1 MAAAPV
7 GGNERKDPLKE
18 IVQPFI
24 DLVHAPRALWGINL
38 AYFLEGWVYFGM
50 LGYLAMHFSD
60 FVFVN
65 EANPDELSHP
75 MVGFLTA
82 GITISMFFLG
92 SIADKKGVRKTLLM
106 AFSFLLVGRIIWS
119 LAPTVFPEPGL
130 WSNLHLMTMLGIF
143 LVIVGYGMYQPAA
156 YAGVRKFTNPKTAA
170 MGYAML
176 YALMNLGGWLPSF
189 FTFVRERI
197 GIAGAFWVYTSITA
211 VALVATW
218 FILSRRTEK
227 DAIAR
232 SEREA
237 AALVAEEE
245 AKTGEAAKPKPPALP
260 VAAGP
265 FLEMRW
271 LAILIWISAQF
282 AYGTMEWAFT
292 TLERW
297 QAVAVGVILVAVASL
312 GFYLHARFVAD
323 RDRHSFLTVPAHLWV
338 FFLVV
343 LPFVRNFLVSVTQ
356 SATSEGSAAM
366 TYVYWAVPGLIL
378 LFIAIAQRSWRVSTY
393 TWLANHPLTDSKFFF
408 FIFALIP
415 VQTLFTYNWLV
426 LPQYLA
432 RAFEGVVSERFEM
445 FANLNPILI
454 FVAVPIVTALTMKKN
469 VYNMMVIGTFVM
481 AAPAFLLTLGTSLPL
496 LLGYLF
502 IMTIGEAMWQPRF
515 LQYAAEIAPEGRT
528 GAYMGVA
535 QFPWF
540 LTKMLVPFYS
550 GIMMQRY
557 CPAEPPRD
565 PEGMWL
571 IYSIIAMMSTVLLLL
586 ARNWVGKDFKTKAA

>member
-1 MAAAPV
+1 MAAPA
-7 GGNERKDPLKE
+7 GDAERKDPLKE

-24 DLVHAPRALWGINL
+24 DLIHAPRALWGINL

-60 FVFVN
+60 YVFVN
-65 EANPDELSHP
+65 EAHPDEISHP

-82 GITISMFFLG
+82 GITIAMFFLG
-92 SIADKKGVRKTLLM
+92 SVADKVGVRKTLLT

-119 LAPTVFPEPGL
+119 AAPDVFPEPGL

-143 LVIVGYGMYQPAA
+143 LVIIGYGMYQPAA
-156 YAGVRKFTNPKTAA
+156 YAGVRKFTSPKTAA

-197 GIAGAFWVYTSITA
+197 GITGAFWVYTGLTA
-211 VALVATW
+211 VALLVTW
-218 FILSRRTEK
+218 LILTRRVET

-232 SEREA
+232 AERER
-237 AALVAEEE
+237 AEEE
-245 AKTGEAAKPKPPALP
+245 AAAKAAEPDAAAAAAEPKL
-260 VAAGP
+260 AA
-265 FLEMRW
+265 
-271 LAILIWISAQF
+271 
-282 AYGTMEWAFT
+282 
-292 TLERW
+292 
-297 QAVAVGVILVAVASL
+297 
-312 GFYLHARFVAD
+312 AD
-323 RDRHSFLTVPAHLWV
+323 RRVPLHLWV
-338 FFLVV
+338 TLAAVV
-343 LPFVRNFLVSVTQ
+343 AAVYLIP
-356 SATSEGSAAM
+356 AM
-366 TYVYWAVPGLIL
+366 TPRLITWGVLGAAAVTIL
-378 LFIAIAQRSWRVSTY
+378 LVPAFGRPVYR
-393 TWLANHPLTDSKFFF
+393 WLANHPLADGKFFF

-426 LPQYLA
+426 LPQYLE
-432 RAFEGVVSERFEM
+432 RAYEGGFVSERFEF

-454 FVAVPIVTALTMKKN
+454 FIAVPIVTALTMKKK
-469 VYNMMVIGTFVM
+469 VYNMMVVGTFIM
-481 AAPAFLLTLGTSLPL
+481 AAPAFLLALGTNIWL

-540 LTKMLVPFYS
+540 LTKMLVPLYS
-550 GIMMQRY
+550 GVMMQRY

-565 PEGMWL
+565 PETMWL
-571 IYSIIAMMSTVLLLL
+571 IFSVIAMMSTVLLLL
-586 ARNWVGKDFKTKAA
+586 ARRWVGKDFKTQAA